1 MRKLVFWGTVLAII
15 GTLLFSCNKNRFDLD
30 HLESVQGSGQW
41 KLPIGSMRV
50 TLEEVFDQ
58 LGENNLISYDEN
70 GNLQLQYEYIN
81 DEILKG
87 SDFLNL
93 GSLVFDFQM
102 HVENEHQ
109 GEIFTDPIQDTLR
122 FNQVISVALDSAG
135 MKSAIVKSG
144 EMIMRMETNIGE
156 VTNIVFS
163 SSGVIMPNGD
173 TLACYFN
180 QLNGNTVDLSGA
192 TFQMNTD
199 PMTGL
204 SDSTLTFNYEVH
216 YLINSFDAAE
226 YDLSTQIGL
235 TNVKIKEITGY
246 INSFVYDFSYDT
258 AFNLPLANI
267 EGEME
272 LIGVD
277 LKVKEKNTFGFDA
290 LFEIDQAEFFG
301 EGVAPS
307 PVFPNYPYCLE
318 VMSSPEYTNVFPGGP
333 LNIRYSTDFEG
344 VRVASK
350 LIINPGGG
358 TRLIRINDD
367 SSMGIAVDAVVPFQ
381 FNIPHVA
388 YLDTV
393 DINVSDINTPDFVKE
408 IVLGVIFQ
416 SEMPFNFDAQFYTV
430 DAQTGQITDSL
441 MAEPL
446 RINGSFDGNPVNTTA
461 EISITQSRVNSL
473 LAANK
478 LIMRLGV
485 NSQNQNVF
493 LNLANGLGV
502 TLKADVIYDGQVELG
517 NQ

>member
-1 MRKLVFWGTVLAII
+1 MRKLVFWGTALAII

-58 LGENNLISYDEN
+58 LGDNDLISYDEN
-70 GNLQLQYEYIN
+70 GNLQLRYEYIN

-87 SDFLNL
+87 TDFLNL
-93 GSLVFDFQM
+93 GSLNFDFQM
-102 HVENEHQ
+102 HLQNPHQ
-109 GEIFTDPIQDTLR
+109 GEVIMEPFMDTLR
-122 FNQVISVALDSAG
+122 FSQVISIALDSAG
-135 MKSAIVKSG
+135 MKTAVVKTG
-144 EMIMRMETNIGE
+144 EMMMRMETNLGE
-156 VTNIVFS
+156 VSNIIFS

-199 PMTGL
+199 PVTGL
-204 SDSTLTFNYEVH
+204 SDSTLTFNYQVH
-216 YLINSFDAAE
+216 YIVNGFDLPD
-226 YDLSTQIGL
+226 YDLTTQIGL
-235 TNVKIKEITGY
+235 NNVKIKEITGY
-246 INSFVYDFSYDT
+246 VNSFVYDFSYDT

-277 LKVKEKNTFGFDA
+277 LQIKEKNTFGFDA
-290 LFEIDQAEFFG
+290 LFQIDQAELFG

-307 PVFPNYPYCLE
+307 PIFPNYPYCLE
-318 VMSSPEYTNVFPGGP
+318 VLSTPEYTNVFPEDP
-333 LNIRYSTDFEG
+333 LNLRYSTDFNG

-367 SSMGIAVDAVVPFQ
+367 SSMGIGVDAVIPFQ
-381 FNIPHVA
+381 FNIPHVS
-388 YLDTV
+388 YLDTI
-393 DINVSDINTPDFVKE
+393 DIDVSDINAPDLVKE
-408 IVLGVIFQ
+408 IVLGIIFQ
-416 SEMPFNFDAQFYTV
+416 SEMPFNFDAQFYTI
-430 DAQTGQITDSL
+430 DEQTGRITDSL
-441 MAEPL
+441 MADPL
-446 RINGSFDGNPVNTTA
+446 RINGSFDGKPVNTTA
-461 EISITQSRVNSL
+461 DISITQSRVNSL
-473 LAANK
+473 MAANK

-502 TLKADVIYDGQVELG
+502 TLKADVIYDGQVEVG
-517 NQ
+517 KQ